1 MTTQLVNYNNKC
13 VGEKGH
19 IQNNWSVVFNNL
31 KKEIEFQIV
40 RSDNYI
46 FLEVKWL
53 EFLSKN
59 YEYESLYKE
68 YGNPSYKYNIKKII
82 KSTRCI
88 KNGKGEQHLSFVLL
102 FILWNFDKYLA
113 FIIFR
118 SFVIDVCGEVPCG
131 SMKDIKYFCDY
142 IYRKTLNKNH
152 GFINMIMNMSYKIC
166 KKEEENYEKNIENND
181 VKLTLF
187 GKWFPRNKSKRFGWI
202 NKKFAKTSFRKGFKT
217 GSIQSQTLNS
227 ILNKSEFKNKKID
240 FLNLDI
246 EGNEINA
253 LKSLDLIKYNPKLI
267 CVEIHNNTSGRK
279 AKDFLKNNPIYK
291 FLYKKGYKYI
301 WNNEFSY
308 IFMRK

>member
-1 MTTQLVNYNNKC
+1 MLGEDLVVEKFFKKKQKGFYVDVGCYHPLDGNNTFLLYR
-13 VGEKGH
+13 KG
-19 IQNNWSVVFNNL
+19 WSGINVDLNKTSIELFKIARKNDVNL
-31 KKEIEFQIV
+31 NLAISKKSQKI
-40 RSDNYI
+40 
-46 FLEVKWL
+46 
-53 EFLSKN
+53 
-59 YEYESLYKE
+59 
-68 YGNPSYKYNIKKII
+68 KYYYRKKI
-82 KSTRCI
+82 
-88 KNGKGEQHLSFVLL
+88 N
-102 FILWNFDKYLA
+102 
-113 FIIFR
+113 
-118 SFVIDVCGEVPCG
+118 
-131 SMKDIKYFCDY
+131 M
-142 IYRKTLNKNH
+142 LN
-152 GFINMIMNMSYKIC
+152 
-166 KKEEENYEKNIENND
+166 
-181 VKLTLF
+181 T
-187 GKWFPRNKSKRFGWI
+187 I

>member
-1 MTTQLVNYNNKC
+1 MN
-13 VGEKGH
+13 
-19 IQNNWSVVFNNL
+19 
-31 KKEIEFQIV
+31 
-40 RSDNYI
+40 
-46 FLEVKWL
+46 
-53 EFLSKN
+53 FLSYLYYMFYRPKIFYPKRSYSMLGEDLVVEKFFKKKQKGFYVDVGCYHPLDGNNTFLLYRKGWSGINVDLNKTSIELFKIARKN
-59 YEYESLYKE
+59 DVNLNLAISKK
-68 YGNPSYKYNIKKII
+68 SQKIKYYYRKKI
-82 KSTRCI
+82 
-88 KNGKGEQHLSFVLL
+88 N
-102 FILWNFDKYLA
+102 
-113 FIIFR
+113 
-118 SFVIDVCGEVPCG
+118 
-131 SMKDIKYFCDY
+131 M
-142 IYRKTLNKNH
+142 LN
-152 GFINMIMNMSYKIC
+152 
-166 KKEEENYEKNIENND
+166 
-181 VKLTLF
+181 T
-187 GKWFPRNKSKRFGWI
+187 I

-279 AKDFLKNNPIYK
+279 AKDYLKNNPIYK